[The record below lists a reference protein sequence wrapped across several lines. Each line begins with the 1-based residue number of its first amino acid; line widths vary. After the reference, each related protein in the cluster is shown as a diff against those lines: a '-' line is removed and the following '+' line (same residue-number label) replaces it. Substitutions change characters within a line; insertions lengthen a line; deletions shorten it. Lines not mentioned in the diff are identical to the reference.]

1 MSLNIQVFEEY
12 GPVVNG
18 RGTVV
23 EAANFNWKSTSDIT
37 GEYYFY
43 PLRRPLL
50 KRDQT
55 FSYQRYFFFK
65 ISGTYTYLKDVKL
78 NVTIGDSTT
87 QPSSRQASG
96 SIAEGKYSKSDQ
108 DMLNQWFYRF
118 TNVYEEPNNQ
128 YDGRMTYAYNHI
140 KSLQRDFDWM
150 PNLSTVGP
158 TSATERPIV
167 LTGNNDY
174 YTQYLVTQMRV
185 LEGDWD
191 NIGNTDELKFTL
203 SLNEF
208 E

>member
-1 MSLNIQVFEEY
+1 MSINIQVFEEY

-23 EAANFNWKSTSDIT
+23 EAANFNWKSTSDIA
-37 GEYYFY
+37 GEYYIY
-43 PLRRPLL
+43 PLRRPLYP
-50 KRDQT
+50 RDQT

-78 NVTIGDSTT
+78 NVTIGDSSSP
-87 QPSSRQASG
+87 PSARQASG
-96 SIAEGKYSKSDQ
+96 SIADGKYALSDEK
-108 DMLNQWFYRF
+108 MKNQWFYRF

-128 YDGRMTYAYNHI
+128 YDGRMTYSFNHI
-140 KSLQRDFDWM
+140 QAKQREIDWM
-150 PNLSTVGP
+150 PYLSTSGP
-158 TSATERPIV
+158 TDATSRPIV

-174 YTQYLVTQMRV
+174 YTQYFVTQMRV
-185 LEGDWD
+185 MEAEWD

-203 SLNEF
+203 SLKEF